1 MRTLPLPLPLP
12 GDSLPEALRIAD
24 VPLRVDV
31 DCPELRAEGDSAAV
45 IRDVLAR
52 AAPAGWPSTVAVR
65 VIRAALA
72 RPSTETISG
81 RPPRRGPDTQTLS

>member
-1 MRTLPLPLPLP
+1 LPLP
-12 GDSLPEALRIAD
+12 GDSLPEALRVDAA
-24 VPLRVDV
+24 PLRVDV
-31 DCPELRAEGDSAAV
+31 DGPELRAEGDSAAV
-45 IRDVLAR
+45 IREDVLAR